1 MRIDQAG
8 RTRLTRGFWAVTL
21 LLSLM
26 TPLHVAAQGGA
37 AAGLSGLSQS
47 DIQALSE
54 KYRDP
59 NAAQAMPSGL
69 GQTGDRSS
77 MGSAAVNGGYGD
89 PRLGSA
95 QAPRD
100 ATQPMDEL
108 RVVEAGIGVIVELTQ
123 QPDEDEPRRSAP
135 RDDQAP
141 PVKRIYVVPNNQG
154 QINLDAFGRY
164 EVMGYSAD
172 EIVARLSVDPRLSNY
187 DISVMLLPADTV
199 SVNRLR
205 PFGSDVFGHE
215 NIVGRNINENLVPPP
230 GYVYGPGDSFIV
242 QYYGKTNSVYELT
255 VLRDG
260 RINLPELGPITVA
273 GVTFD
278 DIRDAISQK
287 VSEGLIGVNTS
298 ISVGALRSIGVLALG
313 EFASPGPVSVPAGAS
328 IIDVIIAAGGLL
340 DTASYRKISI
350 RRGGSLVRSID
361 LYDVLTSSR
370 NVGDLQVMQEDVV
383 IVHPAGPR
391 ISVLGE
397 VRKPALYELD
407 GAPSVEQVVGMAGGL
422 SDNAAGGFSI
432 ERLNARGETDLVTGN
447 LRGADG
453 DLRLQRGDVVRVDRA
468 LSRRDNAVVLSGH
481 FENPGYREWR
491 QGMTVLDVLPSIREF
506 MPRADLGY
514 LLILRESGPSREIKV
529 LSVDYASVA
538 AGDGGNVTL
547 EARDEIVALPLGEQ
561 RTMAMERLL
570 LKVNGADAFR
580 QQPTVTISGAVR
592 FPGVYFYEEGS
603 SVDSLIQKAGGLLE
617 SAYEDTAELV
627 RYSVGDDRG
636 RQNVKASFSL
646 ADKAERTS
654 LKLMPDDVVNIFSI
668 PNWTEPMF
676 VEVKGEVRFPGRY
689 TITKGERLSD
699 LLERVG
705 GVNEEGYLNGA
716 VFQRERLKER
726 EREELARLRQRLSDD
741 LRAMAVQVEASP
753 DEQEGLMT
761 ARRLLQ
767 ESDGMEPV
775 GRLVIDF
782 DQVADGGSDD
792 VLLSPGDTLVVPPR
806 LETVSVIGE
815 VNMTISHRWRENRTA
830 KEYLELSG
838 GLTQRAD
845 NDQVYVVRA
854 SGEVRSLDTGWF
866 GTPPDIRPGDTIVVP
881 LDTTAIRPM
890 QLARDIT
897 QILSQ
902 VAITVAA
909 FNSVGV
915 F

>member
-8 RTRLTRGFWAVTL
+8 RKRLTRGVWAATL

-26 TPLHVAAQGGA
+26 SPLHVAGQGGA

-69 GQTGDRSS
+69 GQPGNRSS
-77 MGSAAVNGGYGD
+77 MGAE
-89 PRLGSA
+89 
-95 QAPRD
+95 QTRD
-100 ATQPMDEL
+100 ATQRMDAP
-108 RVVEAGIGVIVELTQ
+108 RVVKAGIGVIVELGQ
-123 QPDEDEPRRSAP
+123 QPDGDEPRGGKAS
-135 RDDQAP
+135 

-187 DISVMLLPADTV
+187 DISVKLLPVDTV

-260 RINLPELGPITVA
+260 RLNLPELGPITVA
-273 GVTFD
+273 GMTFD

-287 VSEGLIGVNTS
+287 VSEELIGVNTS

-313 EFASPGPVSVPAGAS
+313 EFASPGPLSVPAGAS

-370 NVGDLQVMQEDVV
+370 VGDLQVMQEDVV

-407 GAPSVEQVVGMAGGL
+407 GAPSVEQVVDMAGGL

-453 DLRLQRGDVVRVDRA
+453 GLRLQRGDVVRVDRA

-491 QGMTVLDVLPSIREF
+491 EGTTVLDVLPSIREF

-514 LLILRESGPSREIKV
+514 LLILRESGPSREVKV
-529 LSVDYASVA
+529 LSVDYASIA
-538 AGDGGNVTL
+538 AGEGGNVTL

-561 RTMAMERLL
+561 RAMAMERLL
-570 LKVNGADAFR
+570 LKVNGARAFR

-592 FPGVYFYEEGS
+592 FPGVYFYEEGG

-705 GVNEEGYLNGA
+705 GVTKEGYLNGA

-741 LRAMAVQVEASP
+741 LRAMAVQVEASR

-767 ESDGMEPV
+767 ESEGMEPV

-792 VLLSPGDTLVVPPR
+792 VLLSPGDTLVVPPK

-815 VNMTISHRWRENRTA
+815 VNMTISHRWRENRSA

-845 NDQVYVVRA
+845 DDQVYVVRA

-909 FNSVGV
+909 FNSIGV